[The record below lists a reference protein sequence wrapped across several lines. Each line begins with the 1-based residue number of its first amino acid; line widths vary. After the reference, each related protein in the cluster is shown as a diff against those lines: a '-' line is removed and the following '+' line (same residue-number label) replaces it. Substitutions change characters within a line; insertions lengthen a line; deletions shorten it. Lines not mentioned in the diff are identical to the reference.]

1 MAWWL
6 WINIVKH
13 ENKIIEISIWAIIYT
28 NMSESKHFI
37 LHIYLLLSHLIFNLA
52 LWL

>member
-6 WINIVKH
+6 WINIVRH

-28 NMSESKHFI
+28 NMSESNTYYFTLCYHI
-37 LHIYLLLSHLIFNLA
+37 LFLN
-52 LWL
+52 